1 MLSIRKKI
9 LSYTLAIAMILSI
22 ATTVFAAPDNATLDK
37 KELYEQYR
45 AAVEEAKE
53 KYNARIELK
62 PFEEFDFSTAAP
74 IDEFKATLKALGE
87 SKWHNPEPKLNSS
100 NAMTAEEYAKKV
112 EKINSREISPMA
124 YQTVTKSDYVTV
136 GTKSVKIDITAK
148 VETYYS
154 DFHDRQLISSQSY
167 VSSIKSAT
175 SGYTWYSN
183 FIDDSIIDGGRTYY
197 VAAQGYVEYS
207 GMTWYDL
214 RASVEFYCSAVG
226 KIS

>member
-1 MLSIRKKI
+1 MKKI

-22 ATTVFAAPDNATLDK
+22 ATTVFAAPDDATLDK

-100 NAMTAEEYAKKV
+100 NAMTAEEYAKMV
-112 EKINSREISPMA
+112 AEKKAREVRPMA
-124 YQTVTKSDYVTV
+124 FQTVTKSDYVTV
-136 GTKSVKIDITAK
+136 GTKSVKIDITANI
-148 VETYYS
+148 ETYYNTT
-154 DFHDRQLISSQSY
+154 HDRQLISTSSY
-167 VSSIKSAT
+167 VSSVKSAT
-175 SGYTWYSN
+175 SGYTWHSN
-183 FIDDSIIDGGRTYY
+183 FIDASIIDGGRTYY
-197 VAAQGYVEYS
+197 VAAQGDVEYS
-207 GMTWYDL
+207 GMYWYNL
-214 RASVEFYCSAVG
+214 RASVEFYCNSVG